1 MKEVLPE
8 ETRETDLLK
17 IDVEGLEDKLVRD
30 AINDQLQGIICFES
44 LSKLS
49 RESFSKVFLNSNY
62 IFYVVKY
69 SF

>member
-30 AINDQLQGIICFES
+30 AINDSNFQGIICFES
-44 LSKLS
+44 LFSSMNYKAKLNIS
-49 RESFSKVFLNSNY
+49 S
-62 IFYVVKY
+62 
-69 SF
+69 